1 MNYEISMFFPVLKR
15 GFVPIEFVPQ
25 SEINC
30 LFFNVM
36 LATYLISL
44 VIKNHYV
51 VTLLYSIT
59 WLLRVYLHNE

>member
-36 LATYLISL
+36 LATYVFDLSSYQ
-44 VIKNHYV
+44 KP
-51 VTLLYSIT
+51 LYCI
-59 WLLRVYLHNE
+59 L